1 MTKRI
6 FDVTVTIVML
16 VVAIP
21 VMLVVAVMIAV
32 AMPDGAILFRQER
45 IGQYGK
51 TFRIV
56 KFRTMRANSD
66 GSSVTV
72 MGDGRVTRL
81 GRFLRRY
88 KLDELPEL
96 WNVLKGDMSLVGPRP
111 DVPGYADKL
120 EGEER
125 LILQLKPG
133 LTGTAT
139 LKYRNEEE
147 LLAKQNDPIRY
158 NDEVI
163 WRDKVR
169 INLQYYYNH
178 SLMGDVRILFDT
190 IL

>member
-6 FDVTVTIVML
+6 FDVMVTIVML

-88 KLDELPEL
+88 KLDELPEV

-147 LLAKQNDPIRY
+147 LLAKQDDPIRY

>member
-6 FDVTVTIVML
+6 FDVMVTIVML

-147 LLAKQNDPIRY
+147 LLARQDDPIRY